1 MDMKSCLEKNR
12 LVLRRG
18 VNSVSSNII
27 YYVCIFLAVYIMC
40 CQQKIQGL
48 FMDDLGFMR
57 GWQVRKST
65 FEFICKPTAHFR
77 PISNFVLAVGIA
89 LADAQTDYLWLWM
102 LVMNTVTALVV
113 FHVFQSVIKSQ
124 KLSFVGTVTVV
135 ASRFGYYVYGQYM
148 GVMEQTATIMAV
160 LVLYH
165 VFKAVTTD
173 KQVKHICFAMLF
185 TALATFSHER
195 YVTLAV
201 LVILAALLTNS
212 SLKKK
217 GILFGAS
224 VLNLFALLG
233 LRTLLLGGYA
243 LGGTAGTSV
252 TETFNLIQALK
263 FMIQGCLSLFGINMG
278 MDYLEGFAYLNL
290 PTYIKVYLHLFWLC
304 VLLLILWGLFSKA
317 VIQKWKQYFLAIAF
331 VGGTMVGGCITFRL
345 ELRWLYTS
353 YIGMILILLML
364 ISEWKPKTITKGKI
378 VPALLFVCLIVA
390 ELFYHGGYPI
400 IYFSHPQSAYNQ
412 IYELTIQ
419 DNKNEALAGK
429 RIAVICDFANG
440 SSHITAD
447 ELNTFYQ
454 TYATEM
460 GYEAPYVEVYNS
472 LLEYDLSNPADL
484 VLSISW
490 VKDWVNDTPQ
500 VKDITAELWLAH
512 DLSRPAGN
520 TIETA
525 AQMTGFS
532 WWEGWEERFIWTEAF
547 ASMRISTGATGTAV
561 LSAKVKEYNLPNNL
575 KIYWNDELIETFAL
589 ESETVELTFDL
600 PPHTEGIVR
609 FELDSAV
616 SPYDVGE
623 SDDRRSL
630 GICIYEFKID

>member
-1 MDMKSCLEKNR
+1 
-12 LVLRRG
+12 
-18 VNSVSSNII
+18 
-27 YYVCIFLAVYIMC
+27 
-40 CQQKIQGL
+40 
-48 FMDDLGFMR
+48 
-57 GWQVRKST
+57 
-65 FEFICKPTAHFR
+65 
-77 PISNFVLAVGIA
+77 
-89 LADAQTDYLWLWM
+89 
-102 LVMNTVTALVV
+102 
-113 FHVFQSVIKSQ
+113 
-124 KLSFVGTVTVV
+124 
-135 ASRFGYYVYGQYM
+135 M
-148 GVMEQTATIMAV
+148 GVMEQTATIMA
-160 LVLYH
+160 LMVLYH
-165 VFKAVTTD
+165 VLKSVTTD
-173 KQVKHICFAMLF
+173 KSVKHICFAIAF

-195 YVTLAV
+195 YVTLAE
-201 LVILAALLTNS
+201 LVILAAPLINGTWR
-212 SLKKK
+212 KKV
-217 GILFGAS
+217 ILSVAA

-233 LRTLLLGGYA
+233 LRTVLLGSYA
-243 LGGTAGTSV
+243 FGGTAGTSV
-252 TETFNLIQALK
+252 TETFSLIQAMK
-263 FMIQGCLSLFGINMG
+263 FMIQGCLSLFGVNAG
-278 MDYLEGFAYLNL
+278 LDYLEGFSYINL
-290 PTYIKVYLHLFWLC
+290 PANIKACLHLFWVC
-304 VLLLILWGLFSKA
+304 VLALIFYGLFTKA
-317 VIQKWKQYFLAIAF
+317 VLKKWKQYFLAIAF

-364 ISEWKPKTITKGKI
+364 ISECKPKAIIKGKVI
-378 VPALLFVCLIVA
+378 PTLLFACLIIG

-419 DNKNEALAGK
+419 GNKNEALAGK

-490 VKDWVNDTPQ
+490 VKDWVNDIPQ
-500 VKDITAELWLAH
+500 VKDITTELWLAH

-520 TIETA
+520 SIETA

-532 WWEGWEERFIWTEAF
+532 WWEGWEKRFIWTEAQ

-561 LSAKVKEYNLPNNL
+561 LSAKMKEYNLPNNL